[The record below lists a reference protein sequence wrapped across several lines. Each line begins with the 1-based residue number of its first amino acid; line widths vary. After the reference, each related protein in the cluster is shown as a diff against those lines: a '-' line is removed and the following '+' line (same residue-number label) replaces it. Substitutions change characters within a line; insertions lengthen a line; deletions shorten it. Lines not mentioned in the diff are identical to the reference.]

1 MNKAEEILKAFDRVK
16 SDRQVVE
23 DSWADFAY
31 FGFPRKRAV
40 NYFKM
45 EGEKQP
51 RDVYDDTAIQS
62 NLILAAGL
70 SGYMTNSAQRWF
82 ELRSRDPELMNDN
95 EVRKFFADS
104 ADVMYSTYANTN
116 FYQQIHEMYLDMG
129 IFGSGILYS
138 EDDAQDEIRF
148 FARNPKEIFYVEN
161 DRETVDVIFRYVE
174 MKAYAAYTFFGADKC
189 GEQIKKCV
197 EEQKDYNK
205 TFNFVHHVCPRTLRV
220 AGKNDATNKP
230 FASYWVSCADRKVLK
245 EGGYD
250 EFPFIVPRFYKT
262 TGETYGD
269 GPMGSTYSNVWMINR
284 MVELYYKGGE
294 LALWPAWLVEHDSML
309 GTLDLRSGRMNYQR
323 APLREGAQVQPLNA
337 KSQFEIGIDF
347 INRVE
352 EKIKRA
358 FFVDLF
364 LMMSQL
370 ADNKTA
376 TEVIERSQ
384 ERMLILGPVLGRM
397 QSEGLNQLIYR
408 NFNQLARRGKLPPIP
423 EQLAGKSY
431 DVVYIS
437 PLAKAQRALQ
447 AKDMTTYL
455 TIIGQMAQM
464 FPEILD
470 NINADIVADKMSKIF
485 SVDPDI
491 IRDEEEVGGIREA
504 RAQQQQAMQQ
514 MAALQGAADIAKTG
528 SEAGKAARD
537 ASEPFRQ

>member
-1 MNKAEEILKAFDRVK
+1 
-16 SDRQVVE
+16 
-23 DSWADFAY
+23 
-31 FGFPRKRAV
+31 
-40 NYFKM
+40 
-45 EGEKQP
+45 
-51 RDVYDDTAIQS
+51 
-62 NLILAAGL
+62 
-70 SGYMTNSAQRWF
+70 
-82 ELRSRDPELMNDN
+82 
-95 EVRKFFADS
+95 
-104 ADVMYSTYANTN
+104 
-116 FYQQIHEMYLDMG
+116 
-129 IFGSGILYS
+129 
-138 EDDAQDEIRF
+138 
-148 FARNPKEIFYVEN
+148 
-161 DRETVDVIFRYVE
+161 
-174 MKAYAAYTFFGADKC
+174 
-189 GEQIKKCV
+189 
-197 EEQKDYNK
+197 
-205 TFNFVHHVCPRTLRV
+205 
-220 AGKNDATNKP
+220 
-230 FASYWVSCADRKVLK
+230 
-245 EGGYD
+245 
-250 EFPFIVPRFYKT
+250 
-262 TGETYGD
+262 
-269 GPMGSTYSNVWMINR
+269 
-284 MVELYYKGGE
+284 
-294 LALWPAWLVEHDSML
+294 
-309 GTLDLRSGRMNYQR
+309 
-323 APLREGAQVQPLNA
+323 VQPLNA

-423 EQLAGKSY
+423 EQLSGKSY

-470 NINADIVADKMSKIF
+470 NVNADIVADKMSKIY

-504 RAQQQQAMQQ
+504 RAQQQQAMNQ
-514 MAALQGAADIAKTG
+514 MAAMQGVADIAKTG